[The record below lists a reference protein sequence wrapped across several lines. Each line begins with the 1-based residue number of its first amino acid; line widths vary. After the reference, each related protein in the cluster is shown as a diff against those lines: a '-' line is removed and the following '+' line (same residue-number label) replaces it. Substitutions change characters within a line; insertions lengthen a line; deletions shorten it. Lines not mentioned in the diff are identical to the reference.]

1 MDGKTRIDVNQA
13 TPLNVGVPPGDYLVV
28 IASPD
33 GQEQWGN
40 VSVDATNPARY
51 QVVFRQIDVQEIIR
65 GH

>member
-1 MDGKTRIDVNQA
+1 MIA
-13 TPLNVGVPPGDYLVV
+13 PGDYLVV
-28 IASPD
+28 IASPE

-40 VSVDATNPARY
+40 VTVREANSARY